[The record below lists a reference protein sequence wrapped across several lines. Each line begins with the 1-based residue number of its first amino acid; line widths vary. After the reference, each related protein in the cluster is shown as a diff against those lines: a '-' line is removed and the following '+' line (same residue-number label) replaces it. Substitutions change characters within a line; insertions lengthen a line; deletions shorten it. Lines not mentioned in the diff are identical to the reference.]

1 MIGDSKNRTNFP
13 HKLLLTDRQISRL
26 HKVFANSSSTNIKFS
41 KTQLPK
47 MIHSGRI
54 YADILSAILQVI
66 FHTRVT
72 AFKKADLVEVVT
84 QYYVNKGVNKLC
96 QLKVQEQN

>member
-1 MIGDSKNRTNFP
+1 MIGDSKNGTNFP

-26 HKVFANSSSTNIKFS
+26 HKIFANGSSTNIKFS

-47 MIHSGRI
+47 MIQSRRI
-54 YADILSAILQVI
+54 YADICWLQVI